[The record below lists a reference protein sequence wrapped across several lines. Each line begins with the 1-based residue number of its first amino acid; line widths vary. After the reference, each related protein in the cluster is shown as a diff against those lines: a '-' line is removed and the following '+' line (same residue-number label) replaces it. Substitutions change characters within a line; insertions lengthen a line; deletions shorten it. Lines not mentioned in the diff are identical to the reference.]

1 MNTPQ
6 IRILVVD
13 DHPIVRH
20 GLLALL
26 RYEPDFDIL
35 GDASDGES
43 ALAQIAALRP
53 DVVLLDLRM
62 PKLGGVEVM
71 LRSREFAP
79 HTRFLVLTT
88 YDSDD
93 DIARALAAGAKG
105 YLLKDASAD
114 ELVQAIRQVMQ
125 GYAALE
131 PRVAARVLARLHDH
145 PDDELSARELDV
157 LQLMVRGDSNRA
169 IAVTLYVSENTVK
182 THVSHIFAKLQVQSR
197 AEAVAVALQRGLVPG
212 TYHHHSVAER

>member
-1 MNTPQ
+1 
-6 IRILVVD
+6 
-13 DHPIVRH
+13 
-20 GLLALL
+20 
-26 RYEPDFDIL
+26 
-35 GDASDGES
+35 
-43 ALAQIAALRP
+43 
-53 DVVLLDLRM
+53 
-62 PKLGGVEVM
+62 
-71 LRSREFAP
+71 
-79 HTRFLVLTT
+79 LVLTT

-145 PDDELSARELDV
+145 PDDELSAREIDV

-169 IAVTLYVSENTVK
+169 IAVTLHVSENTVK

-197 AEAVAVALQRGLVPG
+197 AEAVSVALQRGLVAG